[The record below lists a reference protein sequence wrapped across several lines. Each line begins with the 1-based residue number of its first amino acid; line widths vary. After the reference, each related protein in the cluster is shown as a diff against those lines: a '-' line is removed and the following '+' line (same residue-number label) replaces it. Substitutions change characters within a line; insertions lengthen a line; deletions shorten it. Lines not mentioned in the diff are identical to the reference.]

1 MNKGLNR
8 VVQKLQFPNKLIFFI
23 LFVFLTSPVFCDR
36 AVLQSYMQRFSA
48 SDLLTKAEILR
59 SAKDDRTMNE
69 YLGEFY
75 EYAMRFVLDNYAQM
89 GELAHVNNIVNIS
102 LSGLVN
108 SGRKESLGIL
118 WRLFSV
124 YPDDRTGAEILV
136 AMGVL
141 GKGNQTIT
149 RNINNYLIEKNE
161 VFRSGRNVDY
171 SMISACIAAIME
183 LGDSS
188 SYPALFASICAGYPE
203 VISSEA
209 YGALELI
216 NGNLYKFLSEVIGNN
231 SPDEKFAAFRAGVN
245 SERLRLWERGQLA
258 ELALDQ
264 ALAAEDDNAD
274 MTAMRYAAVLALTG
288 YRWTRANSSVIRH
301 YYRVQADLLTGA
313 ASMERLIE
321 AIACLGAVGNSQA
334 ALILGLQ
341 LGLINARMETTDFFD
356 AGITLAIVQALGLIG
371 DNAAFDHLLSVKN
384 LPYPENIT
392 AAAEEALERLKW

>member
-1 MNKGLNR
+1 MNKKFN
-8 VVQKLQFPNKLIFFI
+8 IFV
-23 LFVFLTSPVFCDR
+23 LFVLLSSPVFCDT

-48 SDLLTKAEILR
+48 SDLLTKAEVLR
-59 SAKDDRTMNE
+59 GAKDDRTMNE
-69 YLGEFY
+69 HLGELY
-75 EYAMRFVLDNYAQM
+75 EYAMTFVLDNYAQM
-89 GELAHVNNIVNIS
+89 GELAQINNIINIS
-102 LSGLVN
+102 LNGLVN
-108 SGRKESLGIL
+108 SNRRESLGIL
-118 WRLFSV
+118 WKLFSE

-149 RNINNYLIEKNE
+149 ENINNYLMEKND
-161 VFRSGRNVDY
+161 VFRSGSNVDY

-188 SYPALFASICAGYPE
+188 SYPTLFASICAGYPE

-216 NGNLYKFLSEVIGNN
+216 HGNLYQFLSGVIENN
-231 SPDEKFAAFRAGVN
+231 PPDEKFAAFRAGVN

-264 ALAAEDDNAD
+264 ALSAEDDNAD
-274 MTAMRYAAVLALTG
+274 MTAMRYSSVLALAG

-301 YYRVQADLLTGA
+301 YYRVQADFFSGA

-341 LGLINARMETTDFFD
+341 LGLINARMESTAFFD
-356 AGITLAIVQALGLIG
+356 ADITLAIVQALGLIG

-384 LPYPENIT
+384 LSYPENIT